1 MTGEIESRAANGA
14 ALRSAAPSWL
24 RREAR
29 NGSTRLVV
37 LVASLVGLVGFV
49 YPFLLP
55 FGERVGGDAAAHADD
70 APLLFAAVT
79 GLCLLA
85 ILTAIGDDHAGVARS
100 KTIALL
106 GALVALDATL
116 RLVPSVLGAS
126 PIYLLIILV
135 GAVFG
140 STFGFQMGALT
151 LLLSAFITGGV
162 GPWLPYQMLAAG
174 WVGLT
179 AGWLP
184 RSGSPRARL
193 ATLALFGAL
202 WGFLFGALMN
212 LWFWPFAAPGAG
224 AATDLYWAPG
234 LSLPETVARYTRFY
248 LTTSLA
254 FDLFRALGNAALV
267 LALGG
272 PALRVLERYRA
283 RFSWRPWEEIEPT
296 PSPGDGRG
304 PTPQE
309 LAHGA

>member
-1 MTGEIESRAANGA
+1 MVGYAIKREEQI
-14 ALRSAAPSWL
+14 APSSG
-24 RREAR
+24 RA
-29 NGSTRLVV
+29 TQLVV
-37 LVASLVGLVGFV
+37 LLASLIGVVGFI

-55 FGERVGGDAAAHADD
+55 LGDRLGGDAAAHADD

-85 ILTAIGDDHAGVARS
+85 ILTAIGDEQAGVNRS

-116 RLVPSVLGAS
+116 RLLPSVLGAS
-126 PIYLLIILV
+126 PIYLLVILV

-140 STFGFQMGALT
+140 STFGFQVGALT

-184 RSGSPRARL
+184 RGGSPRRRL
-193 ATLALFGAL
+193 VVLAAFGAV

-234 LSLPETVARYTRFY
+234 LSLPETVARYARFY
-248 LTTSLA
+248 LTTSLV
-254 FDLFRALGNAALV
+254 FDLFRAVGNAVLV
-267 LALGG
+267 LILGG
-272 PALRVLERYRA
+272 PVLRVLERYRT
-283 RFSWRPWEEIEPT
+283 RFTWQPWQEMEPVIS
-296 PSPGDGRG
+296 SPGEKSRQTG
-304 PTPQE
+304 
-309 LAHGA
+309 

>member
-1 MTGEIESRAANGA
+1 MVLAVRSDAQRARWAG
-14 ALRSAAPSWL
+14 PGGDWT
-24 RREAR
+24 
-29 NGSTRLVV
+29 TRLVV
-37 LVASLVGLVGFV
+37 LVASLVGVVGFV

-55 FGERVGGDAAAHADD
+55 FGDRVGGDAAAHADD

-79 GLCLLA
+79 GLSLLA
-85 ILTAIGDDHAGVARS
+85 MLTALNDDDQAGIARS

-184 RSGSPRARL
+184 RTGGPRRRL
-193 ATLALFGAL
+193 ALIALFGAG
-202 WGFLFGALMN
+202 WGLLFGALMN
-212 LWFWPFAAPGAG
+212 LWFWPFSAPGAG
-224 AATDLYWAPG
+224 DQTDLYWAPG
-234 LSLPETVARYTRFY
+234 LSFAETVARYTHFY

-254 FDLFRALGNAALV
+254 FDLFRAVGNAALV
-267 LALGG
+267 LVLGG

-283 RFSWRPWEEIEPT
+283 RFSWQPWVEK
-296 PSPGDGRG
+296 G
-304 PTPQE
+304 
-309 LAHGA
+309 

>member
-1 MTGEIESRAANGA
+1 MALAVRSDAQRA
-14 ALRSAAPSWL
+14 RWAAPRGDW
-24 RREAR
+24 A
-29 NGSTRLVV
+29 TRLVV
-37 LVASLVGLVGFV
+37 LVASLVGVVGFI

-55 FGERVGGDAAAHADD
+55 FGNRVGGDAAAHADD

-79 GLCLLA
+79 GLSLLA
-85 ILTAIGDDHAGVARS
+85 MLTALNDDDQAGIARS

-184 RSGSPRARL
+184 RTGSPRQRL
-193 ATLALFGAL
+193 AIIALFGAI
-202 WGFLFGALMN
+202 WGLLFGALMN
-212 LWFWPFAAPGAG
+212 LWFWPFSAPGAG
-224 AATDLYWAPG
+224 AQTDLYWTPG
-234 LSLPETVARYTRFY
+234 LSFGETVARYTRFY
-248 LTTSLA
+248 LTTSLV
-254 FDLFRALGNAALV
+254 FDLFRTVGNVALV
-267 LALGG
+267 LLLGG

-283 RFSWRPWEEIEPT
+283 RFSWQPWVEK
-296 PSPGDGRG
+296 G
-304 PTPQE
+304 
-309 LAHGA
+309 